1 MLPNFV
7 LFGLLALGLAAALA
21 LFLSLKYEVRM
32 QANIDRARMDAILE
46 RLREA
51 ESSAPVASAVPP
63 APEPILLRSGMNLSK
78 RVQALRLLRRG
89 EDVSHVAAAL
99 GVSRREVELLLRV
112 QKLSVQRAAGASA
125 GSGTGGSH

>member
-21 LFLSLKYEVRM
+21 LFVSLKYEVRV
-32 QANIDRARMDAILE
+32 QANIDRARMDAILK
-46 RLREA
+46 RLQDA
-51 ESSAPVASAVPP
+51 ESRPSASSAAPP

-78 RVQALRLLRRG
+78 RVQAVRLLRRG

-99 GVSRREVELLLRV
+99 GVTRREVELLMRV
-112 QKLSVQRAAGASA
+112 QKLSVQRASSAAA
-125 GSGTGGSH
+125 GSSSGG